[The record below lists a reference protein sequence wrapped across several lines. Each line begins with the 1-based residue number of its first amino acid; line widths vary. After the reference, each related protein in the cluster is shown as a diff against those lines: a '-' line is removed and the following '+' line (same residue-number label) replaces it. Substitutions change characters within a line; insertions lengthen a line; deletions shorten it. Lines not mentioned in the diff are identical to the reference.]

1 MEEHLKKIEMM
12 LQQRKVPKIS
22 SNANRPNFP
31 EEHRRFLFGIT
42 RARFSGKIGLS
53 AHSIKYPALY
63 ELVNEFGKKYIPIEF
78 NSIHIN
84 HNVICPKHKDS
95 KNIKESA
102 IISCGQ
108 YTGCKL
114 IIEDVEY
121 DPYYKIVVFDGS
133 TKEHWN
139 TDDLVGDR
147 YSLIFYKTDLA

>member
-1 MEEHLKKIEMM
+1 MEEHLKQIEIM
-12 LQQRKVPKIS
+12 LGQRKVPKICVEQ
-22 SNANRPNFP
+22 NRPNFP
-31 EEHRRFLFGIT
+31 EGHRRYVFGIT
-42 RARFSGKIGLS
+42 RGRFSGKVGLS
-53 AHSIKYPALY
+53 AHSKKYSALY

-95 KNIKESA
+95 KNITESA

-114 IIEDVEY
+114 MIENVEH
-121 DPYYKIVVFDGS
+121 DTYYKIVVFDGS

-139 TDDLVGDR
+139 TDDLVGNR
-147 YSLIFYKTDLA
+147 YSLIFYKTDLT

>member
-1 MEEHLKKIEMM
+1 MEEHLKQIEIM
-12 LQQRKVPKIS
+12 LGKRKVPKICVEQ
-22 SNANRPNFP
+22 NRPNFP
-31 EEHRRFLFGIT
+31 VGHRRFVFGIT
-42 RARFSGKIGLS
+42 RGRFSGKVGLS
-53 AHSIKYPALY
+53 AHSKKYKALY

-95 KNIKESA
+95 KNITESA

-114 IIEDVEY
+114 MIENVEH
-121 DPYYKIVVFDGS
+121 DPYYKIIVFDGS

-147 YSLIFYKTDLA
+147 YSLIFYKTDLT